1 MPKSLPNRPD
11 ITDYDFDPPLTEIGL
26 KKLINKII

>member
-26 KKLINKII
+26 KKLKK